1 MRLQRQCIVINRRSA
16 IVLIMIF
23 VLTGIRN
30 SETASGGNQMD
41 LSDAKGDHK
50 DNSNASNGNGNG
62 NANENEVYVPP
73 VVSSAAAKNG
83 GGGGG
88 GGGGGATGGL
98 LDNITA
104 YSSGTISNGN
114 SNNNMLCPY
123 DKDTPC
129 DRLQFPCIRC
139 NYNHGC
145 LYGRDLNVT
154 CEVINNVQ
162 CQGERSFQRQMN
174 CRYCYQTE
182 LWQQSCGQRSSC
194 NSASDKPFRT
204 NCTVHQDVLC
214 LGNRSFTRNLR
225 CNWTQGYRWST
236 ALLISLTL
244 GGFGADRFYLGHWQE
259 GIGKL
264 FSFGG
269 LGVWT
274 IIDVLLISMH
284 YLGPADGSLYI

>member
-1 MRLQRQCIVINRRSA
+1 MRPQRQCIVVNRRSA
-16 IVLIMIF
+16 IALIVIF
-23 VLTGIRN
+23 VLNGIKN

-50 DNSNASNGNGNG
+50 DNSNASNNN
-62 NANENEVYVPP
+62 NNDNEVFMPALGNM
-73 VVSSAAAKNG
+73 VSKTSSSSSSSSG
-83 GGGGG
+83 SI
-88 GGGGGATGGL
+88 
-98 LDNITA
+98 DNITT
-104 YSSGTISNGN
+104 YTSSS
-114 SNNNMLCPY
+114 SNNNMLCPF
-123 DKDTPC
+123 DRETPC

-139 NYNHGC
+139 SYNYGC
-145 LYGRDLNVT
+145 FYGREVNVT
-154 CEVINNVQ
+154 CEAITNVQ
-162 CQGERSFQRQMN
+162 CQGERSFQRQMS

-182 LWQQSCGQRSSC
+182 LWQQSCLQRANC
-194 NSASDKPFRT
+194 NKFYRT

-214 LGNRSFTRNLR
+214 LGNRSFTRNLK

>member
-1 MRLQRQCIVINRRSA
+1 MRQQRQCIVVNMRSA
-16 IVLIMIF
+16 IALIIIF

-41 LSDAKGDHK
+41 LTDAKTDQRK
-50 DNSNASNGNGNG
+50 DNSNAGNN
-62 NANENEVYVPP
+62 NNNNNNNNENEVFVPALANMA
-73 VVSSAAAKNG
+73 SK
-83 GGGGG
+83 
-88 GGGGGATGGL
+88 
-98 LDNITA
+98 
-104 YSSGTISNGN
+104 SSGDGNSSSNNISN
-114 SNNNMLCPY
+114 STTNMLCPL
-123 DKDTPC
+123 DKETPC
-129 DRLQFPCIRC
+129 DQLQFPCIRC
-139 NYNHGC
+139 SYNFNC
-145 LYGRDLNVT
+145 LYGRDVNIS
-154 CEVINNVQ
+154 CEAVSNVQ
-162 CQGERSFQRQMN
+162 CQGERAFHRQMN

-182 LWQQSCGQRSSC
+182 MWQQHCEQHANC
-194 NSASDKPFRT
+194 NSAAEKYYRT

>member
-1 MRLQRQCIVINRRSA
+1 MILQQRQCIVVNMRSA
-16 IVLIMIF
+16 IALIIIF
-23 VLTGIRN
+23 ILTGIKN

-41 LSDAKGDHK
+41 LTDAKSDQRK
-50 DNSNASNGNGNG
+50 DNSNAGSSNNN
-62 NANENEVYVPP
+62 NNNNNNENEVFVPTL
-73 VVSSAAAKNG
+73 VNMASKSSSSVS
-83 GGGGG
+83 
-88 GGGGGATGGL
+88 
-98 LDNITA
+98 DNNNNA
-104 YSSGTISNGN
+104 N
-114 SNNNMLCPY
+114 STTNMLCPL
-123 DKDTPC
+123 DKETPC
-129 DRLQFPCIRC
+129 ERLQIPCIRC
-139 NYNHGC
+139 TYNFNCH
-145 LYGRDLNVT
+145 YGRDMNIT
-154 CEVINNVQ
+154 CEALSNVQ
-162 CQGERSFQRQMN
+162 CQGERTFQRQMN

-182 LWQQSCGQRSSC
+182 LWQQNCEQHANC
-194 NSASDKPFRT
+194 NSASDKFYRT

-225 CNWTQGYRWST
+225 CNWTQGYKWST

>member
-1 MRLQRQCIVINRRSA
+1 MLQQRQCIVVNMRSA
-16 IVLIMIF
+16 IALIVIF
-23 VLTGIRN
+23 VLNGIKN

-41 LSDAKGDHK
+41 LSDSKADHSK
-50 DNSNASNGNGNG
+50 DNSNVSNNNDNEVFMPALGNMITKSLANESSISSGNGNGNG
-62 NANENEVYVPP
+62 NLV
-73 VVSSAAAKNG
+73 
-83 GGGGG
+83 
-88 GGGGGATGGL
+88 
-98 LDNITA
+98 
-104 YSSGTISNGN
+104 
-114 SNNNMLCPY
+114 CPM

-129 DRLQFPCIRC
+129 ENLPIPCIRC
-139 NYNHGC
+139 SYNYACH
-145 LYGRDLNVT
+145 YGREVNIT
-154 CEVINNVQ
+154 CEAINNVQ
-162 CQGERSFQRQMN
+162 CQGERSFQRSMN

-182 LWQQSCGQRSSC
+182 LWQQNCVQRAHC
-194 NSASDKPFRT
+194 NSAADKYYRT
-204 NCTVHQDVLC
+204 NCTVSSEVLC

>member
-1 MRLQRQCIVINRRSA
+1 MRFQRQCIVVNMRSA
-16 IVLIMIF
+16 IALILIF

-41 LSDAKGDHK
+41 LTDAKSDHK
-50 DNSNASNGNGNG
+50 DNSNASNNGNGHGNGNS
-62 NANENEVYVPP
+62 NDNEVYVPSMGSNM
-73 VVSSAAAKNG
+73 VSKNG
-83 GGGGG
+83 GGV
-88 GGGGGATGGL
+88 
-98 LDNITA
+98 LDNITT
-104 YSSGTISNGN
+104 YSSSNSVN
-114 SNNNMLCPY
+114 NNNMLCPF

-129 DRLQFPCIRC
+129 ETLQFPCIRC
-139 NYNHGC
+139 AYNYGC
-145 LYGRDLNVT
+145 LYGRDVNVT
-154 CEVINNVQ
+154 CEIIGNVQ
-162 CQGERSFQRQMN
+162 CQGERSFQRKMN

-182 LWQQSCGQRSSC
+182 LWQQNCVQRAHC
-194 NSASDKPFRT
+194 NSAAGKYYRT

>member
-1 MRLQRQCIVINRRSA
+1 MPAQRQCIVVNMRSA
-16 IVLIMIF
+16 IALIVIF

-50 DNSNASNGNGNG
+50 DNTSNNNGNGNSNG
-62 NANENEVYVPP
+62 NDNEVHMTPL
-73 VVSSAAAKNG
+73 VSKNG
-83 GGGGG
+83 GVS
-88 GGGGGATGGL
+88 
-98 LDNITA
+98 LDNATA
-104 YSSGTISNGN
+104 HSSSSSSSSSNGN
-114 SNNNMLCPY
+114 NNNMLCPY

-129 DRLQFPCIRC
+129 ERLQFPCIRC
-139 NYNHGC
+139 AYNNAC
-145 LYGRDLNVT
+145 LYGRDVNVT
-154 CEVINNVQ
+154 CEIIGNVQ

-182 LWQQSCGQRSSC
+182 MWQQNCYQHANC
-194 NSASDKPFRT
+194 NSIADKYYRT